1 MTTTT
6 NDGVPTPAEAAAL
19 LADPDFQARVAA
31 AINKNARTE
40 YTSTG
45 RDRRKRDGTD
55 WNIRVTGPDHRSYHT
70 VDPEVA
76 MQVVALLE
84 GADQAVTT

>member
-1 MTTTT
+1 MSI
-6 NDGVPTPAEAAAL
+6 TPDEAAAL
-19 LADPDFQARVAA
+19 LATPDFQQRMAA
-31 AINKNARTE
+31 ALAANGAAERVP

-55 WNIRVTGPDHRSYHT
+55 WSIRVTGPDHRSYHT
-70 VDPEVA
+70 VDEAVA

-84 GADQAVTT
+84 QAEAQVPA